1 MVDRP
6 IPWTRQQFLVCRI
19 GVAENRALRR
29 VAVLVLPLPP
39 EQGDD
44 DDVDSDED
52 DGDDEEE
59 VKKLSFLSLLSSS
72 NILKTIYRCY
82 LLQAT
87 L

>member
-6 IPWTRQQFLVCRI
+6 VPGTWQQFLVRRV
-19 GVAENRALRR
+19 GVAENRALRG

-44 DDVDSDED
+44 DDADSDDD
-52 DGDDEEE
+52 DGDDDGDND
-59 VKKLSFLSLLSSS
+59 KIIFLSLLSSG

-82 LLQAT
+82 HLQAT